1 MDKSRRGLSSALVV
15 TEEVEEFVRPSK
27 SSQSHKLVEE
37 SGATAIT
44 DFKPV
49 AKTAPPVA
57 SVEKLPAKP
66 KNPRPGKASKKQSPA
81 APAANTLSQPRVAIT
96 TRFQPATADNL
107 RRTSLERKLA
117 GKSPW
122 SQQEIIEQ
130 AVLDWLAENTD
141 FDSTTSIVVRG

>member
-1 MDKSRRGLSSALVV
+1 MDKSRRGLSSALVF

-27 SSQSHKLVEE
+27 NSQRHKLSEE
-37 SGATAIT
+37 SGAPSITAL
-44 DFKPV
+44 KPV
-49 AKTAPPVA
+49 AESAPAVA

-66 KNPRPGKASKKQSPA
+66 KTPQLGKASKKKSPA
-81 APAANTLSQPRVAIT
+81 SQTENALSQPLVAIT
-96 TRFQPATADNL
+96 TRFQPTTADRL

-130 AVLDWLAENTD
+130 AVLDWLARQ
-141 FDSTTSIVVRG
+141 S